1 MGRYLQVLSELA
13 RLGTLKGQIHSS
25 VTVTSSVSLVLV
37 CWQVF
42 FPLGNLGTSLSQGAQ
57 EWRGQRQGQLR
68 LPRREDSEGLPSD
81 CAVSPESLAC
91 VL

>member
-1 MGRYLQVLSELA
+1 MSLGQEKCRSEME
-13 RLGTLKGQIHSS
+13 
-25 VTVTSSVSLVLV
+25 
-37 CWQVF
+37 
-42 FPLGNLGTSLSQGAQ
+42 GAQ